1 MCLNYVV
8 CKVVTY
14 SPNMVILTSWEKW
27 EPAITNTNNQGPM
40 NKKNVTTFLTRL
52 FMFIL

>member
-8 CKVVTY
+8 YKVVTY
-14 SPNMVILTSWEKW
+14 DPW

-40 NKKNVTTFLTRL
+40 IIF
-52 FMFIL
+52 